1 MSYVVWMEIE
11 PPTTECA
18 RCKLLEAKIVSLEAM
33 VESLSKSVK
42 ELTQKLEA
50 ATRSKKRQ
58 AAPFGKPKSK
68 RKPKDLQL
76 KSGRKDGHPP
86 AAKTIPEV
94 VDRTIDVPVNQCPD
108 CNVDL
113 KDIRVEEQYQTE
125 IPEIKPIITKFVIGI
140 GICPCCGNRVQ
151 ASHPEQTSQAL
162 GAANHSMGP
171 NAIGIASQLKYQLG
185 MPFRK
190 ITNFFSLT
198 FNLYFSPGGIVR
210 ATQNIATKATG
221 LVSAL
226 RMQLPTQK
234 VVHVDETGWWVG
246 GDRKYLHVFC
256 TENIVLFQVADRSNQ
271 TAVEVLG
278 KYFSNT
284 LCCDGYAGYDLFE
297 TARCNAH
304 PLRRIR
310 DLMEAMPK
318 KYSDLQ
324 GIHDLLAYGMH
335 LSKTRQ
341 DMPIS
346 NYAKLVREHETAL
359 GDWIEGHLDDERT
372 ETARLAKHL
381 NKYRLEFSKHL
392 FDSEIPS
399 TNNYAERTLR
409 GAVLL
414 RKVGCCN
421 RTETGVKAFEI
432 LSSLWATFEKRG
444 MHFTEWIKER
454 LKGLGPKYVPAGLL
468 PADFPYKI
476 QLNC

>member
-18 RCKLLEAKIVSLEAM
+18 RCKLLEAEVVSLKAM
-33 VESLSKSVK
+33 VESLAKTVK
-42 ELTQKLEA
+42 ELTKKLEE

-58 AAPFGKPKSK
+58 AAPFRKSNSQK
-68 RKPKDLQL
+68 KPKDLHR
-76 KSGRKDGHPP
+76 KSGRIAGHPVASKP
-86 AAKTIPEV
+86 IPER
-94 VDRTIDVPVNQCPD
+94 VDRIIDVPVNQCPD

-113 KDIRVEEQYQTE
+113 KDIRVEEQFQTE
-125 IPEIKPIITKFVIGI
+125 IPEIKPVITKFVIGI
-140 GICPCCGNRVQ
+140 GTCPCCGNRVQ

-190 ITNFFSLT
+190 ITNFFSST
-198 FNLYFSPGGIVR
+198 FNLDFSPGGIVR
-210 ATQNIATKATG
+210 ATQSLAGKATG

-256 TENIVLFQVADRSNQ
+256 TKNIVLFKVGDRSNE
-271 TAVEVLG
+271 TAIEVLG
-278 KYFSNT
+278 KCFSNT

-304 PLRRIR
+304 PLRRVR

-324 GIHDLLAYGMH
+324 RIHDLLAYGMH

-341 DMPIS
+341 DMPPS

-359 GDWIEGHLDDERT
+359 GDWIESHLDDKRT
-372 ETARLAKHL
+372 EAARLAKHL
-381 NKYRLEFSKHL
+381 NKYRVEFSKHL
-392 FDSEIPS
+392 FDPEIPS

-421 RTETGVKAFEI
+421 RTEAGVKAFEI
-432 LSSLWATFEKRG
+432 LSSLWATFEKRR
-444 MHFTEWIKER
+444 MHFTEWIKDR
-454 LKGLGPKYVPAGLL
+454 LTGLGPKYVPVDLL
-468 PADFPYKI
+468 PANFPYKI

>member
-1 MSYVVWMEIE
+1 MDKE

-33 VESLSKSVK
+33 VESLSKSVE
-42 ELTQKLEA
+42 ELTKKLEE
-50 ATRSKKRQ
+50 ATRSRKRQ
-58 AAPFGKPKSK
+58 AAPFRKPSSQK
-68 RKPKDLQL
+68 KPKDLHR
-76 KSGRKDGHPP
+76 KSGRDAGHRVASKP
-86 AAKTIPEV
+86 IPET
-94 VDRTIDVPVNQCPD
+94 VDRTIEVPVNQCPD

-125 IPEIKPIITKFVIGI
+125 IPEIKPIITKFVIGL
-140 GICPCCGNRVQ
+140 GTCPCCGNRVQ

-190 ITNFFSLT
+190 ITNFFSST
-198 FNLYFSPGGIVR
+198 FHLHFSAGGIVR
-210 ATQNIATKATG
+210 ATQSLANKAMG

-256 TENIVLFQVADRSNQ
+256 TENIVLFQVADRSNR

-278 KYFSNT
+278 ECFSNT

-297 TARCNAH
+297 IARCNAH
-304 PLRRIR
+304 PLRRVR

-318 KYSDLQ
+318 KYRDLQ
-324 GIHDLLAYGMH
+324 QIHDLLAYGMH

-346 NYAKLVREHETAL
+346 NYAKLVRDHETAM
-359 GDWIEGHLDDERT
+359 GDWIESHVDDPRT

-409 GAVLL
+409 SAVLL

-421 RTETGVKAFEI
+421 RTEAGVRAFEI
-432 LSSLWATFEKRG
+432 LSRLWATFEKRG
-444 MHFTEWIKER
+444 MYFTEWIQDR
-454 LKGLGPKYVPAGLL
+454 LKGVGPKYVPFNLL